1 MIQKI
6 DIKTARTFFN
16 ILPKEMQIT
25 TLSPDYVA
33 LDSLRNQ
40 KLQNIFLLIKYQN
53 NFALIFF
60 HLIKTIEY
68 GISDLM
74 SPYNYGETLYSY
86 NGADFINY
94 VNNELTKWCRTNNVL
109 LKFNRH
115 HPLIL
120 NNSHKMNN
128 KTYNRKVILIN
139 LNENFYNNLQ
149 SRVRSTI
156 KKILQNNYKISI
168 KNTFN
173 VDEVMNIYY
182 DNMKL
187 LKANNFYFFNKDYFN
202 SLSIFQNSKIFSYYE
217 NNKLLAFIIILY
229 SKSAKVAEY
238 HLGSA
243 SLEGKKKNIMKLL
256 IFEAVTFFK
265 ENNYNILYL
274 GGGRTVSDNDSLL
287 QFKKLFSKDS
297 LDFFVSSE
305 IYDLPK
311 YNFLKKKFTN
321 KDNIIFY
328 RSDI

>member
-6 DIKTARTFFN
+6 DINTARIFFN

-25 TLSPDYVA
+25 TLSPDYAA
-33 LDSLRNQ
+33 LDSLRNK
-40 KLQNIFLLIKYQN
+40 KLQNIFLLIKHQN

-60 HLIKTIEY
+60 HLIKTIDHE
-68 GISDLM
+68 ISDLM

-86 NGADFINY
+86 NGVDFINY
-94 VNNELTKWCRTNNVL
+94 VNDELTKWCRANNVL

-120 NNSHKMNN
+120 NSSHKMNN
-128 KTYNRKVILIN
+128 KIYNRKVILIN

-149 SRVRSTI
+149 PRVRSTI
-156 KKILQNNYKISI
+156 QKILQNNYKISI

-173 VDEVMNIYY
+173 ADEVMKVYY

-187 LKANNFYFFNKDYFN
+187 LKANDFYFFNKEYFN
-202 SLSIFQNSKIFSYYE
+202 SLSSFQNSKIFSYYE
-217 NNKLLAFIIILY
+217 NNELLAFIIILF

-243 SLEGKKKNIMKLL
+243 SLEGKKKNMMKLL
-256 IFEAVTFFK
+256 IFEAAIFFK
-265 ENNYNILYL
+265 ENNYNIFYL

-311 YNFLKKKFTN
+311 YNFLKKKFN
-321 KDNIIFY
+321 NNDNIIFY
-328 RSDI
+328 RNDI